1 MFDSCLDWIAVA
13 TKAVMLMAA
22 EMKMT
27 EVVAAAA
34 VLAAAVA
41 AVVAAVAAIVAAVAV
56 VAAAVAVEQ
65 VALAAVVSQLKKA
78 ERYPAAVK
86 RQVLLLLAAL
96 M

>member
-1 MFDSCLDWIAVA
+1 MFDSCLDWMAVA
-13 TKAVMLMAA
+13 MKAVMLMAA
-22 EMKMT
+22 EMEMT

-34 VLAAAVA
+34 AVLA
-41 AVVAAVAAIVAAVAV
+41 AAVAAIVAAVAV

-65 VALAAVVSQLKKA
+65 VALAAVVLQLKKA

>member
-1 MFDSCLDWIAVA
+1 MFCPSCRMFDSCLDWIAVV

-27 EVVAAAA
+27 EVVAAA

-41 AVVAAVAAIVAAVAV
+41 ALVAVVAV

-78 ERYPAAVK
+78 ERYPAAVR